1 MDSFYEDDAEVIKA
15 WKNYA
20 AAFGITAF
28 YHSPDDPLPHA
39 EIKGAVLLGGK
50 LTTKL
55 ISYQSDYDLIT
66 EQETQLYQR
75 SQRENTEKELKEQC
89 VDSDVDNNS
98 SFVKGFVKGQGEPI
112 CHLAPSCTVGIE
124 KF

>member
-50 LTTKL
+50 LTTEL
-55 ISYQSDYDLIT
+55 ISYQTERNMTKFVLVDLETYKSET
-66 EQETQLYQR
+66 ET
-75 SQRENTEKELKEQC
+75 
-89 VDSDVDNNS
+89 
-98 SFVKGFVKGQGEPI
+98 I
-112 CHLAPSCTVGIE
+112 
-124 KF
+124 